1 MQDLKSKYE
10 AQVKRMDK
18 RLGDAV
24 KKIKAQNLDIEE
36 YKEVSE
42 SKDYEIKM
50 LSEQKQGLLKMKGK
64 KNAQQQ
70 VINQL
75 ND

>member
-1 MQDLKSKYE
+1 
-10 AQVKRMDK
+10 MDK
-18 RLGDAV
+18 RLGDAI
-24 KKIKAQNLDIEE
+24 KKIKALNLDIEE
-36 YKEVSE
+36 YKEVAE
-42 SKDYEIKM
+42 TKDYEIKM
-50 LSEQKQGLLKMKGK
+50 IQEQKTALTKIKGK